1 MRPEPIGPYD
11 ELFLFLLQ
19 FLILTFIYYTM
30 ISSVLYIPWIGKW
43 IRKPVGR
50 LVHGIVFIL
59 AAIVLIYFLVP
70 MRLIHALFPK
80 ASLDTLLWADVVL
93 SGLALFRGAMLWEH
107 LFGWL
112 QQRFPTGA

>member
-30 ISSVLYIPWIGKW
+30 ISSVLYLPFVGKW
-43 IRKPVGR
+43 VRKPVGR
-50 LVHGIVFIL
+50 LIHGIVFIV
-59 AAIVLIYFLVP
+59 AAVFLIYWLVP
-70 MRLIHALFPK
+70 MRLIHALF
-80 ASLDTLLWADVVL
+80 LDKVNETLLWPDVIF
-93 SGLALFRGAMLWEH
+93 SGLALFRGAMLWDH

-112 QQRFPTGA
+112 SQRFPTGA